1 MFDLIASLVVA
12 QVQPQVQCTKGLLG
26 LCIDFQAEYKK
37 IPQETLRHDAIIM
50 GQPNLIP
57 NCSSVDKIYLR
68 SVFAQP
74 IGGQGQFG
82 WWICRDKNGYG
93 VSSEQQFSPSQI
105 NPISLQEQAGQ
116 IKNFLNN
123 K

>member
-1 MFDLIASLVVA
+1 
-12 QVQPQVQCTKGLLG
+12 
-26 LCIDFQAEYKK
+26 
-37 IPQETLRHDAIIM
+37 
-50 GQPNLIP
+50 
-57 NCSSVDKIYLR
+57 
-68 SVFAQP
+68 
-74 IGGQGQFG
+74 
-82 WWICRDKNGYG
+82 